1 MINFKKSSEFNEEIA
16 DEEIEEYNEE
26 IYKWLSIGLLV
37 IWFFSILYL

>member
-1 MINFKKSSEFNEEIA
+1 MVNYKKSAELNEEFV

-37 IWFFSILYL
+37 IWFYSILYL